1 MFRILRKILLI
12 PQPKITR
19 EQAISIARIECKE
32 KGWSY
37 KKPIAIEELRSWLV
51 WADSE
56 IKGGPFVVVDQQT
69 GTVVRSNC
77 PPR

>member
-1 MFRILRKILLI
+1 MLRMLRKILFI

-32 KGWSY
+32 KGWTY
-37 KKPIAIEELRSWLV
+37 RKPIAVEELRSWLV
-51 WADSE
+51 WTDSE
-56 IKGGPFVVVDQQT
+56 TVGGPFVVVDQQT
-69 GTVVRSNC
+69 GAVIRSNC